1 MEQYNSVLVLTIN
14 QGDVIYMK
22 IEYKS
27 MLLGVLIG
35 VLGVFTILFLVGDV
49 ETKFSINTGNE
60 IKDLNKNIDVS
71 IEKNVE
77 KDQVHTDIIVKASG
91 DVTRE
96 DIDKELDRL
105 FKEHDINKKDSNINI
120 DITING

>member
-1 MEQYNSVLVLTIN
+1 
-14 QGDVIYMK
+14 MK

>member
-1 MEQYNSVLVLTIN
+1 
-14 QGDVIYMK
+14 MK

-27 MLLGVLIG
+27 MLLGALIG
-35 VLGVFTILFLVGDV
+35 VLGVFTILLIVGDV
-49 ETKFSINTGNE
+49 ETEFSINTGNN

-77 KDQVHTDIIVKASG
+77 KDQVHTDVIVKASG
-91 DVTRE
+91 DVTKE

-120 DITING
+120 DITINS

>member
-1 MEQYNSVLVLTIN
+1 
-14 QGDVIYMK
+14 MK

-35 VLGVFTILFLVGDV
+35 VLGVFTILLLVGDV

-71 IEKNVE
+71 IEKNIE
-77 KDQVHTDIIVKASG
+77 MDQVHTDVIVKASG
-91 DVTRE
+91 NVTKE

-120 DITING
+120 DIIING

>member
-1 MEQYNSVLVLTIN
+1 
-14 QGDVIYMK
+14 MK

-27 MLLGVLIG
+27 MLLGSLLG
-35 VLGVFTILFLVGDV
+35 VLGVFTILLLVGDV
-49 ETKFSINTGNE
+49 ETEFSINSGNK

-77 KDQVHTDIIVKASG
+77 KDQVHTNVIVKASG
-91 DVTRE
+91 DVTEE

>member
-1 MEQYNSVLVLTIN
+1 
-14 QGDVIYMK
+14 MK

-27 MLLGVLIG
+27 MLLGALIG
-35 VLGVFTILFLVGDV
+35 VLGVFTVLLLVGDV
-49 ETKFSINTGNE
+49 ETEFSINTGNN

-77 KDQVHTDIIVKASG
+77 KDQVHTDVIVKASG
-91 DVTRE
+91 DVTKE

-120 DITING
+120 DITINS

>member
-1 MEQYNSVLVLTIN
+1 
-14 QGDVIYMK
+14 MK

-27 MLLGVLIG
+27 MLLGALIG
-35 VLGVFTILFLVGDV
+35 VLGVFTVLLLVGDV
-49 ETKFSINTGNE
+49 ETEFSINTGNK
-60 IKDLNKNIDVS
+60 IKDINKNIDVS

-77 KDQVHTDIIVKASG
+77 KDQVHTDVIVKASG
-91 DVTRE
+91 DVTKE

-120 DITING
+120 DITINS

>member
-1 MEQYNSVLVLTIN
+1 
-14 QGDVIYMK
+14 MK

-35 VLGVFTILFLVGDV
+35 VLGVFTILLIVGDV
-49 ETKFSINTGNE
+49 ETEFSINTGNN

-77 KDQVHTDIIVKASG
+77 KDRVHTDVIVKASG
-91 DVTRE
+91 DVTKE

-105 FKEHDINKKDSNINI
+105 FKEHNINKKDSNINI
-120 DITING
+120 DITINS

>member
-1 MEQYNSVLVLTIN
+1 
-14 QGDVIYMK
+14 MK

-35 VLGVFTILFLVGDV
+35 VLGVFTILLIVGDV
-49 ETKFSINTGNE
+49 ETEFSINTGNN

-77 KDQVHTDIIVKASG
+77 KDRVHTDVIVKASG
-91 DVTRE
+91 DVTKE

-120 DITING
+120 DITINS

>member
-1 MEQYNSVLVLTIN
+1 
-14 QGDVIYMK
+14 MK

-35 VLGVFTILFLVGDV
+35 VLGVFTILLIVGDV
-49 ETKFSINTGNE
+49 ETEFSINTGNN

-77 KDQVHTDIIVKASG
+77 KDRVHTDVIVKASG
-91 DVTRE
+91 DVTKE

>member
-1 MEQYNSVLVLTIN
+1 
-14 QGDVIYMK
+14 MK

-27 MLLGVLIG
+27 MLLGALIG
-35 VLGVFTILFLVGDV
+35 VLGVFTVLLLVGDV
-49 ETKFSINTGNE
+49 ETEFFINTGNK
-60 IKDLNKNIDVS
+60 IKDINKNIDVS

-77 KDQVHTDIIVKASG
+77 KDQVHTDVIVKVSG
-91 DVTRE
+91 DVTKE

-120 DITING
+120 DITINS